1 VLPSRRLRAV
11 VACGTAALALGL
23 VSGSSGV
30 TYARFSDTHAVQVT
44 GQAGVWAPDPPAECG
59 DLKAY
64 AGVVWGTM
72 GDDVLRGGNRPQVLM
87 GLGGNDEIHGGNSGD
102 CLVGG
107 PGNDRLIGDSSKDI
121 LLGGDGDDHLDGGN
135 AKDHL
140 DGGADTD
147 TCLGGNGK
155 DTVVNCESSGSLGL
169 PAPAPLAVTEGS
181 PSSMGVKSGAGAS
194 GSSDGASGEPA
205 AEDAP
210 AAPASSPAPSAP
222 APSAPAPSAPA
233 PSAPTPESPAA
244 VADPGATTTDAAP
257 AP

>member
-1 VLPSRRLRAV
+1 VRPSRRLPAAV
-11 VACGTAALALGL
+11 VCGTAALALG
-23 VSGSSGV
+23 VVAGSSGV

-59 DLKAY
+59 HLKAY

-107 PGNDRLIGDSSKDI
+107 GGNDRLIGDSSKDI
-121 LLGGDGDDHLDGGN
+121 LLGGDGDDYLDGGN

-147 TCLGGNGK
+147 TCLGGHGK
-155 DTVVNCESSGSLGL
+155 DTVVNCEASGSLGP
-169 PAPAPLAVTEGS
+169 PAPAPLAVTGGS
-181 PSSMGVKSGAGAS
+181 PSSTGVKAGAGS
-194 GSSDGASGEPA
+194 SDSSDGASEEPA

-210 AAPASSPAPSAP
+210 DEPAAPASS
-222 APSAPAPSAPA
+222 PAPSAPA

-244 VADPGATTTDAAP
+244 VADPGATTTDAAT